1 MIAQNPDFFQQF
13 TMVIATGLSESSSL
27 ALSNALWKNNI
38 PLILVRS
45 VGFIGSFRI
54 VARELTRIFLSTENT
69 F

>member
-1 MIAQNPDFFQQF
+1 MVAQNPDFFQQF
-13 TMVIATGLSESSSL
+13 TMVIATGLSESSTL
-27 ALSNALWKNNI
+27 ALSNALWQSNI

-54 VARELTRIFLSTENT
+54 VTRELTRIFQSTKNV